1 METYR
6 IHDDAS
12 VYFVTYSVVSWL
24 PVFVSERACQVV
36 TDRLAFC
43 HTHKGLR
50 VNACVIMP
58 THSGRW
64 CGAVGRPATA
74 ERRAS

>member
-24 PVFVSERACQVV
+24 PVFVSERACRLL
-36 TDRLAFC
+36 TESLAFC
-43 HTHKGLR
+43 RTHKGLR
-50 VNACVIMP
+50 VNAYVIMP
-58 THSGRW
+58 THLHTIVI
-64 CGAVGRPATA
+64 AVPR
-74 ERRAS
+74 